1 MKIKKSQLR
10 KIILEEFKVLL
21 EEEGDDELDL
31 GGDEEG
37 TEEEGGEEGG
47 DDAAEEAPAE
57 EETKID
63 TTPEEEAQLSKSA
76 DDQILSH
83 IIGFETNAI
92 KSATVASD
100 DQLRPDPDGNPIDVE
115 DAQMAAESKWWK
127 GKLSNV
133 LFENPEESVPGT
145 TQSWVGSPDIDI
157 AVFSSDV
164 ARLVMNY
171 DSLIDMEA
179 HIINKAKNYLLD
191 KYDEET
197 ADYFVEKMDV
207 EHDMR
212 AEDAPALDTQNELP
226 TSPPAL
232 GSGFASQPGGGG

>member
-10 KIILEEFKVLL
+10 KIILEEFKILL
-21 EEEGDDELDL
+21 EEEG
-31 GGDEEG
+31 EEG
-37 TEEEGGEEGG
+37 AEEGEDAAAEGEDAAAEGGE
-47 DDAAEEAPAE
+47 AAE
-57 EETKID
+57 EETKVD

-92 KSATVASD
+92 KSASVASD
-100 DQLRPDPDGNPIDVE
+100 DQLRPDPDGAPIDVE

-133 LFENPEESVPGT
+133 LFENPEGSVPGT

-191 KYDEET
+191 KYDEDT

-212 AEDAPALDTQNELP
+212 AEDAPSLDTQNELP
-226 TSPPAL
+226 SSPPAL
-232 GSGFASQPGGGG
+232 GSGFASQPGGG

>member
-1 MKIKKSQLR
+1 MKIKKNQLR
-10 KIILEEFKVLL
+10 KIILEEFKILL
-21 EEEGDDELDL
+21 EEEGEEEAVEGEEEAAEGEDAGAEAA
-31 GGDEEG
+31 DEE
-37 TEEEGGEEGG
+37 
-47 DDAAEEAPAE
+47 P
-57 EETKID
+57 KVD

-92 KSATVASD
+92 KSASVASD
-100 DQLRPDPDGNPIDVE
+100 DQLRPDPDGNPIDIE
-115 DAQMAAESKWWK
+115 DAQMATESKWWK
-127 GKLSNV
+127 NKLANV
-133 LFENPEESVPGT
+133 LFENPENAPPGS
-145 TQSWVGSPDIDI
+145 QVSWVGSPNIDV

-179 HIINKAKNYLLD
+179 HIINKAKNYLID

-197 ADYFVEKMDV
+197 AEYFVELMDA

>member
-10 KIILEEFKVLL
+10 KIILEEFKILL
-21 EEEGDDELDL
+21 EEEG
-31 GGDEEG
+31 EEG
-37 TEEEGGEEGG
+37 TEEGEDAAAEGEDAAAEGGE
-47 DDAAEEAPAE
+47 AAE
-57 EETKID
+57 EETKVD

-92 KSATVASD
+92 KSASVASD
-100 DQLRPDPDGNPIDVE
+100 DQLRPDPDGAPIDVE

-191 KYDEET
+191 KYDEDT

-212 AEDAPALDTQNELP
+212 AEDAPSLDTQNELP
-226 TSPPAL
+226 SSPPAL
-232 GSGFASQPGGGG
+232 GSGFASQPGGG

>member
-1 MKIKKSQLR
+1 MRLTKKHLRQL
-10 KIILEEFKVLL
+10 ILKEFKVLL
-21 EEEGDDELDL
+21 EEEGD
-31 GGDEEG
+31 EEG
-37 TEEEGGEEGG
+37 TEEEGAEEEGAEEGGEGEEGS
-47 DDAAEEAPAE
+47 AEEVVV
-57 EETKID
+57 D

-92 KSATVASD
+92 KSAAVASD
-100 DQLRPDPDGNPIDVE
+100 SQLRPDPDGNPVDVE
-115 DAQMAAESKWWK
+115 DVIPQRESKWWRN
-127 GKLSNV
+127 KLV
-133 LFENPEESVPGT
+133 DILLENPEEDGAVPGS
-145 TQSWVGSPDIDI
+145 QVSWVGSPDIDI

-179 HIINKAKNYLLD
+179 HIINKARNYLID

-197 ADYFVEKMDV
+197 ADYFIEKMDV

-212 AEDAPALDTQNELP
+212 AEDAPSLDNQNEVP
-226 TSPPAL
+226 ASPPAL

>member
-21 EEEGDDELDL
+21 EEEGDEELDL

-37 TEEEGGEEGG
+37 GEE
-47 DDAAEEAPAE
+47 DAEDEAAEEGDAGE
-57 EETKID
+57 EEEVKVD

-76 DDQILSH
+76 DDQILSY
-83 IIGFETNAI
+83 IIGFETNAM
-92 KSATVASD
+92 KSASVATD
-100 DQLRPDPDGNPIDVE
+100 DQLRPDPDGSPIDVE
-115 DAQMAAESKWWK
+115 DAQLASESKWWK

-133 LFENPEESVPGT
+133 LFENPEESIPGS
-145 TQSWVGSPDIDI
+145 QVSWVGSPDIDV

-197 ADYFVEKMDV
+197 AEYFIEKMDV
-207 EHDMR
+207 DHDMR
-212 AEDAPALDTQNELP
+212 PEDAPSLDNQNEVP
-226 TSPPAL
+226 TSPPAI
-232 GSGFASQPGGGG
+232 GSGFASQPGGGA